1 MNEMQVNETLS
12 LLRIIANSSTAN
24 KIALISTGISL
35 IAVISSIYFSVKTRK
50 QYLNSLNPLLSF
62 HLASH
67 RGRLYLSVTNTGQ
80 SVANNINLIFDNI
93 ENNGDKNKIELED
106 IFKTAFTLY
115 PTETIFGYVAF
126 SGKNMCTKIA
136 PRLHVQISYENGNT
150 HKLEHY
156 SRTICYSEIIDKNKE
171 LKDVLTDIH
180 SRLNEISYSNNRMAN
195 YFTGQWLLKI
205 DELNVR
211 PSRSLYQDI
220 KDGINNIERTDEK
233 TGGRNENA
241 QLKI

>member
-67 RGRLYLSVTNTGQ
+67 SGRLYLSITNTGQ

>member
-67 RGRLYLSVTNTGQ
+67 HGRLYLSVINTGQ
-80 SVANNINLIFDNI
+80 SVANNISLIFDNI
-93 ENNGDKNKIELED
+93 ENNGDKNKIELEG
-106 IFKTAFTLY
+106 IFKTHFTLY
-115 PTETIFGYVAF
+115 PTEEISGYVAYDGRHLW
-126 SGKNMCTKIA
+126 SQTA
-136 PRLHVQISYENGNT
+136 PIIHVQISYENGNT
-150 HKLEHY
+150 HKQEHY
-156 SRTICYSEIIDKNKE
+156 SRIICYSENIE
-171 LKDVLTDIH
+171 TDIAIKNSLH
-180 SRLNEISYSNNRMAN
+180 EISSRLNEISYSNNRMAN
-195 YFTGQWLLKI
+195 YFTGQWLLKM

-220 KDGINNIERTDEK
+220 KDGANNIDRTDEK
-233 TGGRNENA
+233 TGGRNENN

>member
-1 MNEMQVNETLS
+1 MNEIQINEALS
-12 LLRIIANSSTAN
+12 LLRAIADSSTAN
-24 KIALISTGISL
+24 KIALVSTVISG
-35 IAVISSIYFSVKTRK
+35 IAVLISIYFSHKTRK

-67 RGRLYLSVTNTGQ
+67 RGRLYLSATNTGQ

-93 ENNGDKNKIELED
+93 ENNGNKNKIELEG
-106 IFKTAFTLY
+106 IFKTPFTLY

-126 SGKNMCTKIA
+126 SGKDMCTQIA

-150 HKLEHY
+150 QKLEQY

-171 LKDVLTDIH
+171 LKDTLTDIH

-220 KDGINNIERTDEK
+220 KDGTNNIERTDEK
-233 TGGRNENA
+233 TSGRNENT